1 MKQSTVKR
9 WRKMFSA
16 LGAIAA
22 GISAATAV
30 GGTVIGSQNAQQSN
44 NTQRQIANNTQQ
56 NAQNQ
61 QQYQAA
67 LNALALQRS
76 TASQTDGMGNTMSY
90 DPATN
95 SWKTTLSPVG
105 QQLQTASNQAAV
117 SRDTTDLATSQEANN
132 KAMQQAIAART
143 AAGPALAAVQNFKP
157 LTSQGLE
164 GALQQ
169 TATTANRQ
177 AEDPV
182 IADTLR
188 SFERSGT
195 AAAPV
200 LTSMMRDNATSLRQT
215 MLGDQIDAMKN
226 VGGIN
231 AQNLGSLDNNYTTL
245 NNAAKP
251 ALNFSPIAQADPS
264 GSLAA
269 EMSARAGGAA
279 SPASQGAYSA
289 GIGTNASNNAGE
301 FAALHPGSS
310 NLGASIVSAGGDIS
324 KLFSPTGALAS
335 STNGSS
341 GPSWLSNLLG
351 TSKQDGFGNTV
362 GQDNLTPNWQNT
374 MFGGLNPSS
383 AGSSAS

>member
-1 MKQSTVKR
+1 
-9 WRKMFSA
+9 MFSTLA
-16 LGAIAA
+16 AIAA
-22 GISAATAV
+22 SISAATAV
-30 GGTVIGSQNAQQSN
+30 GGTVIGSQNAQAAN
-44 NTQRQIANNTQQ
+44 KTQAQIGANATQ
-56 NAQNQ
+56 NSLNQ

-76 TASQTDGMGNTMSY
+76 TASQTDGMGDTMAY

-105 QQLQTASNQAAV
+105 QQLQTASNQATI

-157 LTSQGLE
+157 MTEQGME

-188 SFERSGT
+188 SFERSGS

-215 MLGDQIDAMKN
+215 MLGDQINAMKN
-226 VGGIN
+226 VGSIN
-231 AQNLGSLDNNYTTL
+231 AQNLGSLDANYQTL
-245 NNAAKP
+245 NNASKP
-251 ALNFSPIAQADPS
+251 ALNFAPISQADPS
-264 GSLAA
+264 GALAA
-269 EMSARAGGAA
+269 EMSQRASGAA
-279 SPASQGAYSA
+279 APASQGAYSSSGA
-289 GIGTNASNNAGE
+289 TNAYNNAAQYSGN
-301 FAALHPGSS
+301 HPGVD
-310 NLGASIVSAGGDIS
+310 NTGASIVGLGSTINQAFDPKGPIAS
-324 KLFSPTGALAS
+324 YFNQPSSVPTTNYPSQDNSSYDQMMQAMMGQNTGNANS
-335 STNGSS
+335 STFGS
-341 GPSWLSNLLG
+341 
-351 TSKQDGFGNTV
+351 V
-362 GQDNLTPNWQNT
+362 LTP
-374 MFGGLNPSS
+374 SS
-383 AGSSAS
+383 NGNNAS